1 MASDPIQQLTLNC
14 RRLFLRDHIVD
25 MRIGAHDFEK
35 SGTQR
40 VVFNVELYVPF
51 ARSTPSRD
59 RLDEVVNYDFVR
71 EVIARRVH
79 SGHIELQETL
89 CDELVAELLR
99 HPGVQA
105 VRLSTCKPDVYPDCA
120 GVGVE
125 VFRIKEVQQ

>member
-1 MASDPIQQLTLNC
+1 MASDLIQQLTLNC

-35 SGTQR
+35 GGTQR

-59 RLDEVVNYDFVR
+59 QLDEVVNYDFVR
-71 EVIARRVH
+71 EVIARRVQ

-89 CDELVAELLR
+89 CDELVSEILR
-99 HPGVQA
+99 HPDVQA

>member
-35 SGTQR
+35 GGTQR

-71 EVIARRVH
+71 EVIARRAH